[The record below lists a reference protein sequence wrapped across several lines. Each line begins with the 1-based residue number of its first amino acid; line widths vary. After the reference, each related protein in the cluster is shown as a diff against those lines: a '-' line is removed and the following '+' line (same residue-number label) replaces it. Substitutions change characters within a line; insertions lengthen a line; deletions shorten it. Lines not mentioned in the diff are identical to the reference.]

1 MHMSSEAE
9 ARMFRYRV
17 PIVRRGQDGQVAD
30 PALREH
36 IYLHASNAIH
46 AALAARAVTGAAIAL
61 EPERLGEVQATTADP
76 HLVAYGR
83 GECGGFVV
91 FA

>member
-1 MHMSSEAE
+1 MGNSTVY
-9 ARMFRYRV
+9 RYRV
-17 PIVRRGQDGQVAD
+17 PVVRRNADASPAD

-36 IYLHASNAIH
+36 IYLHARNAIH

-61 EPERLGEVQATTADP
+61 EPERLGEVPAPTADP
-76 HLVAYGR
+76 CLAAYGQS
-83 GECGGFVV
+83 ECGGFVV